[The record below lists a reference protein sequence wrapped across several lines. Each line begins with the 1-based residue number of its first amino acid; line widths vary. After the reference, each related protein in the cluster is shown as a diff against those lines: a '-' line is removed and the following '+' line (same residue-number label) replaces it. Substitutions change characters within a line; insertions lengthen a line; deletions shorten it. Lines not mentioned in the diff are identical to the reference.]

1 MEDPANSFELSL
13 EQRDTAKLL
22 NGLLGQ
28 AIAARY
34 EDFCRLSSGACA
46 LNVSKPMA
54 AHALRELD
62 SMLRNVLAIPMGAV
76 PVEDGG
82 FQEQL
87 EAARKQLKA
96 IEFDDHAIE
105 RAITALE
112 PRLKHKA
119 QIQKIC
125 TQLGLAGDGDIATKW
140 IALTTNVGTAHS
152 RSFHRS
158 LKVDDDFWTN
168 FQQPFDTVIRA
179 VVVALQRRYTV
190 LMRRAETL
198 ACSTS
203 YKDAVKAFAKEIPG
217 AMPLQW
223 HFFQNLKTGDW
234 LPHLIKAGLITEP
247 LAPLESGGERKNFGT
262 WPLGHYLQRMA
273 KAPEAST
280 RQHVIRALHLVS
292 GSSHPD
298 ILDQGLVI
306 LAALPP
312 GEAAALADIAVAW
325 MKRDARPLYSQAP
338 NSLVK
343 HLAEANGAEAAMIV
357 ARELLRLWGNSG
369 KVESHYSQHMY
380 EHHLPILMP
389 ALVTACGRDALQ
401 LVIDLLHQAETIAGR
416 SSYSHLSSQSIAHSN
431 TPPYDIADAL
441 MTAVRVT
448 AETLVKNRVVPLRD
462 VVRMLTDVPAKIFVR
477 MSLHLLSLD
486 PASAPEEAT
495 DSLLDKGLITE
506 NWCNTEY
513 AALAVAWYPSLTPE
527 IQAEILRIVD
537 AVPDEYLEWWTAR
550 FEEQQKVT
558 PTPEDVQRFRIGCV
572 TELLWKWRTVLPPD
586 RQEALVKSGD
596 PDAWHRGMMASDES
610 PLKTA
615 DFADRPVAQVVV
627 FLKDW
632 QPEPEPSRQTVT
644 ALAQELRTAVVANPK
659 EYSASADQ
667 FAGLKPIYVR
677 RLVEG
682 LQQAAANQN
691 AVNWSAILKLIAFI
705 YTTSHEQ
712 IDPAT
717 LSAGDDQ
724 SWSWARKAASELLLT
739 GLRLGDGGIPPEH
752 AESVRSLVAT
762 SLALTPSLIDVD
774 DFDNK
779 VESHPYFTAQQTSRG
794 IAVEL
799 CILLV
804 RWLNMKIEQ
813 DGSTPRAAFAAQ
825 PEIAR
830 TLEAQLA
837 DRSPGGRIP
846 RAIMGRYLQILH
858 YNDASW
864 LRMQMPALFPAD
876 DHDLSDAAWHSHITN
891 DGGPIPDLMPE
902 LLDCYLEEATRLAT
916 NTDTTN
922 GGDQHFRQERFA
934 TYLMV
939 LVLHGAI
946 PEPLLEQFELHASAS
961 LRRHA
966 MWFLG
971 NEVSKPPTM
980 MPDDV
985 RARGLAYW
993 ERRMTAAKAATNRS
1007 DYVEELGT
1015 ISHWCFHDA
1024 VDELWLSDQLLAMLE
1039 IRLLPGYVY
1048 GTVEWLEKLATR
1060 QVDRAVEVL
1069 WSLIRC
1075 EDVEHWNYM
1084 TDQAHIRFVL
1094 SEGRDKGTPETV
1106 ARVREAISYLATV
1119 GGSGFMD
1126 LEPPPPDP

>member
-1 MEDPANSFELSL
+1 
-13 EQRDTAKLL
+13 
-22 NGLLGQ
+22 
-28 AIAARY
+28 
-34 EDFCRLSSGACA
+34 
-46 LNVSKPMA
+46 
-54 AHALRELD
+54 
-62 SMLRNVLAIPMGAV
+62 
-76 PVEDGG
+76 
-82 FQEQL
+82 
-87 EAARKQLKA
+87 
-96 IEFDDHAIE
+96 
-105 RAITALE
+105 
-112 PRLKHKA
+112 
-119 QIQKIC
+119 
-125 TQLGLAGDGDIATKW
+125 
-140 IALTTNVGTAHS
+140 
-152 RSFHRS
+152 
-158 LKVDDDFWTN
+158 
-168 FQQPFDTVIRA
+168 
-179 VVVALQRRYTV
+179 
-190 LMRRAETL
+190 
-198 ACSTS
+198 
-203 YKDAVKAFAKEIPG
+203 
-217 AMPLQW
+217 
-223 HFFQNLKTGDW
+223 
-234 LPHLIKAGLITEP
+234 
-247 LAPLESGGERKNFGT
+247 
-262 WPLGHYLQRMA
+262 
-273 KAPEAST
+273 
-280 RQHVIRALHLVS
+280 
-292 GSSHPD
+292 
-298 ILDQGLVI
+298 VI
-306 LAALPP
+306 LATLPP
-312 GEAAALADIAVAW
+312 AEAAALADIAVAW
-325 MKRDARPLYSQAP
+325 MKRNVRPLYSPAP

-343 HLAEANGAEAAMIV
+343 HLAEANEPEAAMIV
-357 ARELLRLWGNSG
+357 ARELLRLWGDNG
-369 KVESHYSQHMY
+369 KIESHYSQHMY

-389 ALVTACGRDALQ
+389 ALVTACGRNALQ
-401 LVIDLLHQAETIAGR
+401 LVIDLLHQAEKIAGR
-416 SSYSHLSSQSIAHSN
+416 SSYSHLSSQPIAHSN
-431 TPPYDIADAL
+431 TQPYDIADAL

-486 PASAPEEAT
+486 PASAPEQAT

-527 IQAEILRIVD
+527 NQAEILRIVD
-537 AVPDEYLEWWTAR
+537 AVPDEYLEWWKAR
-550 FEEQQKVT
+550 FEEQQKVA

-572 TELLWKWRTVLPPD
+572 TELLWKWRAVLPPD

-644 ALAQELRTAVVANPK
+644 ALAQELRKAVVANPK

-667 FAGLKPIYVR
+667 FAGLRPIYVR
-677 RLVEG
+677 QLVDG
-682 LQQAAANQN
+682 LQQAATNQN
-691 AVNWSAILKLIAFI
+691 AVNWSAILNLIAFI
-705 YTTSHEQ
+705 YKTSHEQ

-724 SWSWARKAASELLLT
+724 SWNWARKAATELLLT
-739 GLRLGDGGIPPEH
+739 GLRLGNVGIPPEH
-752 AESVRSLVAT
+752 AEPVRSLVAT
-762 SLALTPSLIDVD
+762 ALALTPSQIDVD

-779 VESHPYFTAQQTSRG
+779 FESHPYFTAQQTSRG

-799 CILLV
+799 CILVV

-830 TLEAQLA
+830 ILEAQLS
-837 DRSPGGRIP
+837 DRSPDGRIP

-902 LLDCYLEEATRLAT
+902 LLDCYLEEANRLAT

-922 GGDQHFRQERFA
+922 GGDRHFRQERFA

-939 LVLHGAI
+939 LVLHGVI
-946 PEPLLEQFELHASAS
+946 PASLLEQFELHASGS

-966 MWFLG
+966 MWYLG
-971 NEVSKPPTM
+971 NEVSKPPNV

-985 RARGLAYW
+985 RARGIAYW

-1039 IRLLPGYVY
+1039 IGLLPGYVY
-1048 GTVEWLEKLATR
+1048 GTIEWLEKLAKR
-1060 QVDRAVEVL
+1060 RVDRAVEVL
-1069 WSLIRC
+1069 WRLIRC
-1075 EDVEHWNYM
+1075 EEGEHWNYM

-1119 GGSGFMD
+1119 GGSGLMD